1 MTDATKRN
9 LQGSIICFL
18 LSCLIGGMGVAV
30 MMLREAWQSKK
41 YGFAVEIDDIVRY
54 SVIGAIG
61 SVVNVV
67 LLLLIIG
74 YGLDKM

>member
-1 MTDATKRN
+1 MTNTTQRN

-30 MMLREAWQSKK
+30 MMLREAYQSKK
-41 YGFAVEIDDIVRY
+41 YGFAVERDDMVRY

-61 SVVNVV
+61 SVVNIV
-67 LLLLIIG
+67 LLLIV
-74 YGLDKM
+74 